1 MNFKDVS
8 ISIPTKVRGAEAE
21 EEWQEI
27 DWTTWTSGSLEVDA
41 DSFLLTFKPSQG
53 GAVKAKPLGGL
64 IRATAVDGDEEA
76 KTLIATT
83 TESCHR
89 SLRLTF
95 PTAEDAT
102 RFGQVAQRAEAAHEA
117 SMKLRGTHGVS
128 DALETNAALER
139 DIRSKLAGK
148 WPIVFAGA
156 ELYCPDPNG
165 PGTNEVLLG
174 RGAAVLLD
182 PPEDSRTVGN
192 YELVFYGEDEGT
204 DRPLK
209 KIAIGPRMMLKRQAN
224 DDDDEDG
231 PAATFLLTGQS
242 IPQHT
247 ICFEETEVACKFARD
262 FRVRCKLLDIS
273 LKTVKGQQ
281 SAESLR
287 EEIAGMKHRSL
298 AARLVR
304 AFRSFMLLLM
314 LLVIA
319 RAVML
324 YSQDAKKRHP
334 REYLQEVSKDFRRVA
349 QLSLTG
355 LQSAGAQACEV
366 AVGSVSTESIRLCS
380 EESKVSD
387 MRRCL
392 NSLIAR

>member
-95 PTAEDAT
+95 PAAEDAS

-117 SMKLRGTHGVS
+117 SMKTRATQGSS

-139 DIRSKLAGK
+139 DIRSKLTGK

-156 ELYCPDPNG
+156 ELYGPDPNG
-165 PGTNEVLLG
+165 PSTNEVLLG
-174 RGAAVLLD
+174 RGVAVLLD
-182 PPEDSRTVGN
+182 PPEDLKTVGT
-192 YELVFYGEDEGT
+192 YELFFYGEDEGT
-204 DRPLK
+204 DKPLK
-209 KIAIGPRMMLKRQAN
+209 KIAIGPKMMLKRQA
-224 DDDDEDG
+224 DDDEDG
-231 PAATFLLTGQS
+231 PAATFLLTGPS
-242 IPQHT
+242 IPGHT

-273 LKTVKGQQ
+273 HKTVKGQK

-287 EEIAGMKHRSL
+287 EEIAGMKQRSL
-298 AARLVR
+298 AARFVR
-304 AFRSFMLLLM
+304 AVRTFMLLVM
-314 LLVIA
+314 LAVIA

-324 YSQDAKKRHP
+324 YAQDTKKRHP
-334 REYLQEVSKDFRRVA
+334 REYLQDVSKDFRNLA

-366 AVGSVSTESIRLCS
+366 AVGSVSTESIRLCA

-392 NSLIAR
+392 NSVIAR

>member
-27 DWTTWTSGSLEVDA
+27 DWTTWTSGSLEVDS

-64 IRATAVDGDEEA
+64 IRATAVDGGEEA

-95 PTAEDAT
+95 PSADDAS
-102 RFGQVAQRAEAAHEA
+102 RFRQVAQRAEAAHEA
-117 SMKLRGTHGVS
+117 SMKLKVTQGVS
-128 DALETNAALER
+128 DALETSAALDR
-139 DIRSKLAGK
+139 DIRAKLTGK
-148 WPIVFAGA
+148 WPIVFSGA
-156 ELYCPDPNG
+156 ELYGPDPNG
-165 PGTNEVLLG
+165 PSTNEVLLG

-192 YELVFYGEDEGT
+192 YELVFYGEDEGA
-204 DRPLK
+204 DKPLK
-209 KIAIGPRMMLKRQAN
+209 RIAVGPKMLLERQA
-224 DDDDEDG
+224 DDDEDG
-231 PAATFLLTGQS
+231 PAVTFLLTGPS
-242 IPQHT
+242 IPAHT
-247 ICFEETEVACKFARD
+247 ICFDETEVACKFARD
-262 FRVRCKLLDIS
+262 FRVRCRLLDIS
-273 LKTVKGQQ
+273 HKTVKGQK

-287 EEIAGMKHRSL
+287 EEIAGMKQRSL
-298 AARLVR
+298 AARCVR
-304 AFRSFMLLLM
+304 AVRSLM
-314 LLVIA
+314 LLVTLAVFA

-324 YSQDAKKRHP
+324 YAQDTKKRHP
-334 REYLQEVSKDFRRVA
+334 REYLQDVSKDLRQVA
-349 QLSLTG
+349 KLSLTG
-355 LQSAGAQACEV
+355 VQTATAQVCEA
-366 AVGSVSTESIRLCS
+366 AVGSVSTESIRLCA
-380 EESKVSD
+380 EEANLSD
-387 MRRCL
+387 MRHCL